1 MALFVICYTFF
12 MQTKDLVVD
21 GQKVAANLFL
31 PARPNG
37 EGVLFIHGW
46 RSSKESPRVFAETL
60 ATIGY
65 TSLTFDLRGMGVSEG
80 DASVLSRADFLKDCI
95 AAYDAL
101 VTWGG
106 VGSVSVVG
114 SSFGSYMACLLT
126 GSRPIKRLVLRVPAN
141 YPNEGYDTCQAV
153 LSDRL
158 DAVGLAAERPVGST
172 YALDLLRAFSGQVLI
187 VQSGNDK
194 IIHPETV
201 KSFADAVANK
211 SNLAYRVMQDA
222 PHSLSASPE
231 LVKEYADILMDWFS
245 SK

>member
-1 MALFVICYTFF
+1 M
-12 MQTKDLVVD
+12 
-21 GQKVAANLFL
+21 
-31 PARPNG
+31 
-37 EGVLFIHGW
+37 
-46 RSSKESPRVFAETL
+46 FAETL